1 MTIKP
6 GERIILEVNF
16 IHTSN
21 IVFAITNTSKW
32 MTGNIP
38 IFGSHGNTATIVTSL
53 WIGCL

>member
-1 MTIKP
+1 
-6 GERIILEVNF
+6 
-16 IHTSN
+16 
-21 IVFAITNTSKW
+21 